1 MPYPQRLIHSKFG
14 SETLCWS
21 DDDKARFLILGWRE
35 EAEAK
40 QEEAPSEPVKRG
52 PGRPRKE

>member
-21 DDDKARFLILGWRE
+21 DEEKARLKGLGWMDGT
-35 EAEAK
+35 EAK
-40 QEEAPSEPVKRG
+40 KEEAPEQVKRG